1 MRKDSPHVP
10 VWLDF
15 DGSLERM
22 FGIIPGEANVVVLD
36 TAGRVHSVLSGNFT
50 EQEYAQFVGLLDQLR
65 LAARP
70 DLRVAAEPGSNT
82 QR

>member
-1 MRKDSPHVP
+1 
-10 VWLDF
+10 
-15 DGSLERM
+15 M

-36 TAGRVHSVLSGNFT
+36 TAGRVHSVLSGNFM
-50 EQEYAQFVGLLDQLR
+50 EQEYNQFVELLDQLR